1 MCEQQ
6 GALHCFPSLEEIH
19 YREDHPA
26 MDAGWH
32 RARLTSRAR
41 AALLALMLVE
51 KSLTV
56 SGRWDRRSGRWDR
69 QSAGGTGSLGGGTGG
84 PQMTVLLPLAP
95 GAAQDAPS
103 RPEQGLVLS
112 LSLSPKIYPETLLIP
127 KCTELSTRAEVSG
140 DVAGFWQ
147 DIEKQ

>member
-1 MCEQQ
+1 
-6 GALHCFPSLEEIH
+6 
-19 YREDHPA
+19 

-41 AALLALMLVE
+41 AALLALLLVE

-56 SGRWDRRSGRWDR
+56 SGRWDR

-95 GAAQDAPS
+95 GAARDAPS
-103 RPEQGLVLS
+103 QPEQGLVLS

-140 DVAGFWQ
+140 DVARFWQ
-147 DIEKQ
+147 NIEKQ